1 MDYHAKHI
9 RYFWYIDYM
18 GMSFP
23 VSGQDL
29 AISKV
34 YNVEYLH
41 ISTIQQ
47 IFKVKIYVLYL

>member
-1 MDYHAKHI
+1 
-9 RYFWYIDYM
+9 M

-34 YNVEYLH
+34 YNVENLH

-47 IFKVKIYVLYL
+47 ILKAKIYVLYL